1 MSDRDSVTFLR
12 LVRLCKKHI
21 QWVGLSEAAHDI
33 LALLLVENYWSGNAL
48 TPEEISTV
56 NGYSRGTIS
65 VSLSQLKSLGFIDGI
80 LDPEQRGRGRKR
92 IKYAITDG
100 LSGLITFGVK
110 KLDFELGAIIDEL
123 GALKEIID
131 DDGSKASKAI
141 IAIEE
146 EAQRNIVHLKEVA
159 REIRKTKVRA
169 QSAAEDDLSYSSTK

>member
-1 MSDRDSVTFLR
+1 MSDRDSVTFTR

-48 TPEEISTV
+48 TPENISEI

-80 LDPEQRGRGRKR
+80 LDPNQRGRGRKR

-100 LSGLITFGVK
+100 LSGLIAFGVK

-123 GALKEIID
+123 GALREIID
-131 DDGSKASKAI
+131 DDGGRASRTI
-141 IAIEE
+141 IALET

-159 REIRKTKVRA
+159 REIRKSKVRA
-169 QSAAEDDLSYSSTK
+169 QSEEADLSHSSKK